1 MQVERDARAMVEADP
16 AHRQYLERIL
26 VFLYHHVL
34 KNKGECRSADNIEIG
49 LEQAPFVFFNLFFSA
64 FEHVKSL
71 TGKQDTSLSVSS
83 GILVYIYM

>member
-1 MQVERDARAMVEADP
+1 MVEADP

-49 LEQAPFVFFNLFFSA
+49 LEQAPFVFF
-64 FEHVKSL
+64 
-71 TGKQDTSLSVSS
+71 
-83 GILVYIYM
+83 